1 VSDKEHREVNPL
13 VGRVDALLRRHHEA
27 LRAVDDDVPVLTDV
41 VDAEARA
48 RRAVDDAALQALA
61 DALER
66 AVLEQLG
73 PELERVIERRL
84 ARAMDEA
91 LQGARAELAEN
102 MRQMVR
108 EAVAA
113 SVAQALAAQDP
124 GDSSGGKD

>member
-1 VSDKEHREVNPL
+1 MSDEDRREVNPL
-13 VGRVDALLRRHHEA
+13 VGRVDALLRRHHEG
-27 LRAVDDDVPVLTDV
+27 LRAIDDDVPVLTDV
-41 VDAEARA
+41 VDAEGRA
-48 RRAVDDAALQALA
+48 RRVVDDAALQALA

-84 ARAMDEA
+84 ARALDEA

-108 EAVAA
+108 EAVVA
-113 SVAQALAAQDP
+113 SVAQAFATQ
-124 GDSSGGKD
+124 DSSSSKD